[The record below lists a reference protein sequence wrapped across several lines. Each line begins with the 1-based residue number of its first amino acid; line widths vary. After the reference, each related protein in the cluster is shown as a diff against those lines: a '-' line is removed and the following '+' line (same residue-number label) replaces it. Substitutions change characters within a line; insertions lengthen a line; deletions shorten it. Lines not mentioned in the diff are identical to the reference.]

1 LDSLFIFSL
10 VLGTSLFM
18 YYATHWN
25 NHTRVRDSVRAF
37 LEWAGTFSIFLAT
50 NLVVG
55 ASVIFLIRTF
65 TPRFVALYTLQNVLL
80 LILTAAQAFV
90 FHHWWKRGSNS

>member
-1 LDSLFIFSL
+1 VDTLFIFSL
-10 VLGTSLFM
+10 VLGTSLFT

-25 NHTRVRDSVRAF
+25 NHAKVRDAVRSF
-37 LEWAGTFSIFLAT
+37 FEWAGTFSIFFAA

-55 ASVIFLIRTF
+55 ASVVFLLRTF
-65 TPRFVALYTLQNVLL
+65 TPRFVSLYTLQNALL

-90 FHHWWKRGSNS
+90 FHNWWKRGSNS